1 MWEIDHQSEN
11 ELVTVAQLDEEA
23 GRRLAG
29 ILRGHAGP
37 TPEDPHLIQTQLL
50 AIPNPHL
57 PNLELT
63 HNAGETAAV
72 LRRCVAAYGPV
83 LYLSHSLLQLELVV
97 RPVFFIEVIVNLLRH
112 PLHLIRPS
120 CQN

>member
-37 TPEDPHLIQTQLL
+37 TPDDPHLIQTQLL

-63 HNAGETAAV
+63 HNALEKRRRFLGAV
-72 LRRCVAAYGPV
+72 WPPMDLCC
-83 LYLSHSLLQLELVV
+83 
-97 RPVFFIEVIVNLLRH
+97 I
-112 PLHLIRPS
+112 
-120 CQN
+120 